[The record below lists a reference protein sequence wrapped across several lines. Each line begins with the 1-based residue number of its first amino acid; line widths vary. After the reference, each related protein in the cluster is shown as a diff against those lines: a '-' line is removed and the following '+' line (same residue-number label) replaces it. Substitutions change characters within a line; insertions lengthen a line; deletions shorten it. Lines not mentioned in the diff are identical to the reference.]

1 MGKLIIIVAIILTGV
16 FLLGFYAGFGKG
28 LEYGIEYSITETLSR
43 IRAVFEKYGQ
53 LKVFEDLIKKL

>member
-1 MGKLIIIVAIILTGV
+1 MILTGV
-16 FLLGFYAGFGKG
+16 FLLGFYVGFGKG